1 MILTRAYFN
10 LVSNL
15 FRLHGESVTARSRAL
30 LPILLLLLLS
40 GFCGISY
47 EVLYAKLLGNL
58 LGDQFTISA
67 AVLLTFMAGIA
78 LGSLYAY
85 RFVCWLWAI
94 EAGIG
99 LYAVAMVAAYDG
111 IDRMLYS
118 WVPALGISLVACAAV
133 SIVLL
138 AVPAFLVGCSVPL
151 FAAYLST
158 LRSRHVFSWTYGI
171 YNIGAALTA
180 LMMEF
185 VLLRT
190 LGLRSATL
198 VLALLNVAVAG
209 GLLLLVRSVPMIPP
223 PRLSWLRFS
232 RHDLGGLALASAAS
246 AVFQLMMIKVGEF
259 IFGPYNETFALVLAV
274 VLLGLALGSIAAGRL
289 GLTFRGALVV
299 ALTGLTLLLASLPDA
314 VGIYAGFY
322 QSAVK
327 SYPLLVLL
335 KFGLVTALMGL
346 PAIGFGAM
354 IPALLKAHRDVA
366 RESGK
371 LLFVSSIGNVFGFVL
386 MAFVLHLHFD
396 YGPILIIIALLTAAG
411 LVVHAGPRRA
421 TTWAGAVLLLF
432 GVVAQR
438 QFWDESLLYFSH
450 NRFHSA
456 QELEKARNS
465 RVIVDQFKGS
475 QDVFAIIHRNGIPFF
490 FINGYVSF
498 PLSSVSET
506 MVGALSAAFAPD
518 TDEALVLGVASG
530 ATASTVGLI
539 FDHVDA
545 VEINAVMLKNL
556 FRMAEYNFDIEN
568 LPSVNLVHDDGIRFI
583 KTTGKKYSLIVN
595 SVSKPLYFSSSK
607 LYTRDFLESVSSRL
621 KPDGVY
627 TTWLDRKVGDRGI
640 DIILETLK
648 GTFENCWL
656 TYLRSSYYLLACS
669 NADIALKSLGEV
681 VDNVRLRSYLAE
693 KHSLP
698 IDLIGYSVLSTDVY
712 ALRSRE
718 GAPANTL
725 DFPVL
730 EHEMARGG
738 GENRLIGFKQ
748 LLIDRLDLSNVR
760 DALVPN
766 VRWEPAEFVF
776 WSDIRLSSGSTLG
789 KALMEAVPRQFGDIT
804 EDYGRVVL
812 DYATKLG
819 TAQAYEQFGYE
830 LYKRRI
836 CSAAVEALEAALEVD
851 PLLHEA
857 QYYLGRCYERQGN
870 DQLAAERFQAA
881 LIAKP
886 NYTRARTALKRVGQ
900 PGELDEGD
908 DALDQN

>member
-1 MILTRAYFN
+1 MT
-10 LVSNL
+10 V
-15 FRLHGESVTARSRAL
+15 RSRAL
-30 LPILLLLLLS
+30 LPILLLLS

-67 AVLLTFMAGIA
+67 VVLLTFLGGIA

-85 RFVCWLWAI
+85 RFVRWLWAI

-99 LYAVAMVAAYDG
+99 LYAATMVAAYDG
-111 IDRMLYS
+111 IDRLVYS
-118 WVPALGISLVACAAV
+118 WVPALGISVAACAVV
-133 SIVLL
+133 SVVLL
-138 AVPAFLVGCSVPL
+138 AVPAFLIGCSVPL

-171 YNIGAALTA
+171 YNIGAALMVLT
-180 LMMEF
+180 MEF

-198 VLALLNVAVAG
+198 ALALLNVAVAA

-223 PRLSWLRFS
+223 PRLVWLRFS
-232 RHDLGGLALASAAS
+232 RRDLGALALASVGS
-246 AVFQLMMIKVGEF
+246 AVFQLMMIKVAEF

-289 GLTFRGALVV
+289 GLTFGGALIV

-314 VGIYAGFY
+314 VEIYAGLY
-322 QSAVK
+322 RDAVK
-327 SYPLLVLL
+327 HYPLLVLL

-354 IPALLKAHRDVA
+354 IPALLKVHRDVA

-371 LLFVSSIGNVFGFVL
+371 LLFVSSIANVLGFVL
-386 MAFVLHLHFD
+386 MAFVLHRHFD
-396 YGPILIIIALLTAAG
+396 YGPILIIVALLTAAG
-411 LVVHAGPRRA
+411 LALHAGAKRA
-421 TTWAGAVLLLF
+421 TAWAGAVLLLF
-432 GVVAQR
+432 GIVAQR
-438 QFWDESLLYFSH
+438 QVWDESLLYFSH
-450 NRFHSA
+450 NIFQSTQR
-456 QELEKARNS
+456 LEKARNTHFMAD
-465 RVIVDQFKGS
+465 RFKGHR
-475 QDVFAIIHRNGIPFF
+475 DVFAIIHRDGIPFF

-506 MVGALSAAFAPD
+506 MIGALSSSFAPRTD
-518 TDEALVLGVASG
+518 TALVLGVASG

-545 VEINAVMLKNL
+545 VEINAVVLENL

-568 LPSVNLVHDDGIRFI
+568 LPSVNIVHDDGIRFI
-583 KTTGKKYSLIVN
+583 KNTQKKYSLIVN

-640 DIILETLK
+640 DIILKTLK

-656 TYLRSSYYLLACS
+656 AYLKSSYYLLACS
-669 NADIALKSLGEV
+669 NADIGLKSLGKV
-681 VDNVRLRSYLAE
+681 VDNVQLKNYFAE
-693 KHSLP
+693 KHTLP
-698 IDLIGYSVLSTDVY
+698 IDLIRYSVLSTNAY

-718 GAPANTL
+718 GARVNTL

-730 EHEMARGG
+730 EHEMARLDRDLT
-738 GENRLIGFKQ
+738 RLIRFKQ
-748 LLIDRLDLSNVR
+748 LLIDRLDLRDVR
-760 DALVPN
+760 DTLVGH
-766 VRWEPAEFVF
+766 VRWEAAEFVF
-776 WSDIRLSSGSTLG
+776 WSDIRLRSSSTLG
-789 KALMEAVPRQFGDIT
+789 EALSEVVPRQFGDVA
-804 EDYGRVVL
+804 EDYRRVVL
-812 DYATKLG
+812 DYAAKLG
-819 TAQAYEQFGYE
+819 TADAYERFGYE

-836 CSAAVEALEAALEVD
+836 CSAAIEALEAALEVN
-851 PLLHEA
+851 PVLYEA

-886 NYTRARTALKRVGQ
+886 DYDKARSALKRVDPTAG
-900 PGELDEGD
+900 PARDIE
-908 DALDQN
+908 

>member
-1 MILTRAYFN
+1 
-10 LVSNL
+10 
-15 FRLHGESVTARSRAL
+15 
-30 LPILLLLLLS
+30 
-40 GFCGISY
+40 
-47 EVLYAKLLGNL
+47 VLYAKLLGNL

-67 AVLLTFMAGIA
+67 VVLLTFLGGIA

-85 RFVCWLWAI
+85 RFVRWLWAI

-99 LYAVAMVAAYDG
+99 LYAATMVAAYDG
-111 IDRMLYS
+111 IDRLVYS
-118 WVPALGISLVACAAV
+118 WVPALGISVAACAVV
-133 SIVLL
+133 SVVLL
-138 AVPAFLVGCSVPL
+138 AVPAFLIGCSVPL

-171 YNIGAALTA
+171 YNIGAALMVLT
-180 LMMEF
+180 MEF

-198 VLALLNVAVAG
+198 ALALLNVAVAA

-223 PRLSWLRFS
+223 PRLVWLRFS
-232 RHDLGGLALASAAS
+232 RRDLGALALASVGS
-246 AVFQLMMIKVGEF
+246 AVFQLMMIKVAEF

-289 GLTFRGALVV
+289 GLTFGGALIV

-314 VGIYAGFY
+314 VEIYAGLY
-322 QSAVK
+322 RDAVK
-327 SYPLLVLL
+327 HYPLLVLL

-354 IPALLKAHRDVA
+354 IPALLKVHRDVA

-371 LLFVSSIGNVFGFVL
+371 LLFVSSIANVLGFVL
-386 MAFVLHLHFD
+386 MAFVLHRHFD
-396 YGPILIIIALLTAAG
+396 YGPILIIVALLTAAG
-411 LVVHAGPRRA
+411 LALHAGAKRA
-421 TTWAGAVLLLF
+421 TAWAGAVLLLF
-432 GVVAQR
+432 GIVAQR
-438 QFWDESLLYFSH
+438 QVWDESLLYFSH
-450 NRFHSA
+450 NIFQSTQR
-456 QELEKARNS
+456 LEKARNTHFMAD
-465 RVIVDQFKGS
+465 RFKGHR
-475 QDVFAIIHRNGIPFF
+475 DVFAIIHRDGIPFF

-506 MVGALSAAFAPD
+506 MIGALSSSFAPRTD
-518 TDEALVLGVASG
+518 TALVLGVASG

-545 VEINAVMLKNL
+545 VEINAVVLENL

-568 LPSVNLVHDDGIRFI
+568 LPSVNIVHDDGIRFI
-583 KTTGKKYSLIVN
+583 KNTQKKYSLIVN

-640 DIILETLK
+640 DIILKTLK

-656 TYLRSSYYLLACS
+656 AYLKSSYYLLACS
-669 NADIALKSLGEV
+669 NADIGLKSLGKV
-681 VDNVRLRSYLAE
+681 VDNVQLKNYFAE
-693 KHSLP
+693 KHTLP
-698 IDLIGYSVLSTDVY
+698 IDLIRYSVLSTNAY

-718 GAPANTL
+718 GARVNTL

-730 EHEMARGG
+730 EHEMARLDRDLT
-738 GENRLIGFKQ
+738 RLIRFKQ
-748 LLIDRLDLSNVR
+748 LLIDRLDLRDVR
-760 DALVPN
+760 DTLVGH
-766 VRWEPAEFVF
+766 VRWEAAEFVF
-776 WSDIRLSSGSTLG
+776 WSDIRLRSSSTLG
-789 KALMEAVPRQFGDIT
+789 EALSEVVPRQFGDVA
-804 EDYGRVVL
+804 EDYRRVVL
-812 DYATKLG
+812 DYAAKLG
-819 TAQAYEQFGYE
+819 TADAYERFGYE

-836 CSAAVEALEAALEVD
+836 CSAAIEALEAALEVN
-851 PLLHEA
+851 PVLYEA

-886 NYTRARTALKRVGQ
+886 DYDKARSALKRVDPTAG
-900 PGELDEGD
+900 PARGDE
-908 DALDQN
+908 

>member
-1 MILTRAYFN
+1 MILPRAYFD

-15 FRLHGESVTARSRAL
+15 FRLRRESVTVRSRAL
-30 LPILLLLLLS
+30 LPILLLLS

-78 LGSLYAY
+78 VGSLYAY
-85 RFVCWLWAI
+85 RFVRWLWAI

-99 LYAVAMVAAYDG
+99 LYAVVMVAAYDG

-118 WVPALGISLVACAAV
+118 WVPALGISLAACAAV

-198 VLALLNVAVAG
+198 VLALLNVAVAVS
-209 GLLLLVRSVPMIPP
+209 LLLLVRSVPMIPR
-223 PRLSWLRFS
+223 PRLVWLRFS
-232 RHDLGGLALASAAS
+232 RRDLGGLALASVGS
-246 AVFQLMMIKVGEF
+246 AVFQLMMIKVAEF

-289 GLTFRGALVV
+289 GLTFGGALVV
-299 ALTGLTLLLASLPDA
+299 SLTGLTLLLASLPDA
-314 VGIYAGFY
+314 VGIYAGLY
-322 QSAVK
+322 QGAVK
-327 SYPLLVLL
+327 SYPLLVGL

-354 IPALLKAHRDVA
+354 IPALLKVHRDVA

-371 LLFVSSIGNVFGFVL
+371 LLFVSSMANVLGFVL
-386 MAFVLHLHFD
+386 MAFVLHRHFD
-396 YGPILIIIALLTAAG
+396 YGPILIIVAVLTAAG
-411 LVVHAGPRRA
+411 LAVHAGPRRA
-421 TTWAGAVLLLF
+421 TAWAGAVLLLF

-438 QFWDESLLYFSH
+438 QVWDESLLYFSH
-450 NRFHSA
+450 NQFHSA
-456 QELEKARNS
+456 QQLEKARNT
-465 RVIVDQFKGS
+465 RFIVDRFKGP
-475 QDVFAIIHRNGIPFF
+475 QDVFAIIHRDGTPFF

-498 PLSSVSET
+498 PLSSASET
-506 MVGALSAAFAPD
+506 MVGALSATFAPR

-530 ATASTVGLI
+530 ATAGTVGLI

-545 VEINAVMLKNL
+545 VEINAVILENL

-568 LPSVNLVHDDGIRFI
+568 LPSVNIVHDDGIRFI
-583 KTTGKKYSLIVN
+583 KTTNKKYSLIVN

-607 LYTRDFLESVSSRL
+607 LYTRDFFESVSSRL

-656 TYLRSSYYLLACS
+656 TFLRSSYYLLACS
-669 NADIALKSLGEV
+669 NADIALRSLGEV
-681 VDNVRLRSYLAE
+681 VDNVRLKSYLAE
-693 KHSLP
+693 KHTLP
-698 IDLIGYSVLSTDVY
+698 IDLIGYSVLSTDAY

-718 GAPANTL
+718 GAPVNTL

-738 GENRLIGFKQ
+738 GENRLIRFKQ
-748 LLIDRLDLSNVR
+748 LLIDRLDLSGVR
-760 DALVPN
+760 DTLVGN

-789 KALMEAVPRQFGDIT
+789 KALMEAAPRQFGDVT

-812 DYATKLG
+812 DYAAKLG
-819 TAQAYEQFGYE
+819 TADAYEQFGYE

-851 PLLHEA
+851 PMLHEA

-886 NYTRARTALKRVGQ
+886 NYARARTALKRVGQ
-900 PGELDEGD
+900 LEVNPFW
-908 DALDQN
+908 

>member
-1 MILTRAYFN
+1 MILSRAYFD

-15 FRLHGESVTARSRAL
+15 FRLRGESVTVRSRAL
-30 LPILLLLLLS
+30 LPILLLLS

-85 RFVCWLWAI
+85 RFVRWLWAI

-118 WVPALGISLVACAAV
+118 WVPALGISLAACAAV

-158 LRSRHVFSWTYGI
+158 MRSRHVFSWTYGI

-223 PRLSWLRFS
+223 PRLVWLRFS
-232 RHDLGGLALASAAS
+232 RRDLGGLALASVGS
-246 AVFQLMMIKVGEF
+246 AVFQLMMIKVAEF

-289 GLTFRGALVV
+289 GLTFGGALVV

-314 VGIYAGFY
+314 VEIYAGLY
-322 QSAVK
+322 QAAVK

-354 IPALLKAHRDVA
+354 IPALLKVHRDVA

-371 LLFVSSIGNVFGFVL
+371 LLFVSSMANVLGFVL
-386 MAFVLHLHFD
+386 MAFVLHRHFD
-396 YGPILIIIALLTAAG
+396 YGPILIIVALLTAAG
-411 LVVHAGPRRA
+411 LAVHAGPRRA
-421 TTWAGAVLLLF
+421 TAWAGAVLLLF

-438 QFWDESLLYFSH
+438 QAWDESLLYFSH
-450 NRFHSA
+450 TKFQSA
-456 QELEKARNS
+456 RKLEKARNT
-465 RVIVDQFKGS
+465 RFIVDRFKGP
-475 QDVFAIIHRNGIPFF
+475 QDVFAIIHRDGIPFF

-498 PLSSVSET
+498 PLSSASET
-506 MVGALSAAFAPD
+506 MVGALSAAFAPR

-545 VEINAVMLKNL
+545 VEINAVMLENL

-568 LPSVNLVHDDGIRFI
+568 LPSVNIVHDDGIRFI
-583 KTTGKKYSLIVN
+583 KTTEKKYSLIVN
-595 SVSKPLYFSSSK
+595 SVSKPLYFLSSK

-669 NADIALKSLGEV
+669 NADIALRSLGEV
-681 VDNVRLRSYLAE
+681 VDNVRLKNYLAE
-693 KHSLP
+693 KHTLP
-698 IDLIGYSVLSTDVY
+698 IDLIRYSVLSTDVY

-718 GAPANTL
+718 GAPVNTL

-730 EHEMARGG
+730 EHEMT
-738 GENRLIGFKQ
+738 RLDHDRTRIRRFKQ

-776 WSDIRLSSGSTLG
+776 WSDIRLSSTSTLG
-789 KALMEAVPRQFGDIT
+789 KALIEAAPRQFGDVS

-812 DYATKLG
+812 DYAAKLG
-819 TAQAYEQFGYE
+819 TAHAYERFGYE

-851 PLLHEA
+851 PMLHKA